1 MGLFLA
7 PECLPFAIGAVMLAA
22 LTAIEML
29 CMLMGFSLGET
40 IDKGLGMDGMHH
52 DHPGGTGIFDWLNA
66 GGVPILVLLL
76 LSLGLFSIAGFVI
89 QAVAH
94 AFWGLLPAAA
104 ASVAAFVLALPAVRV
119 SSELV
124 ARIVP
129 RDETYAVEPAE
140 FVGRSAEV
148 TIGPLDQ
155 GLPGRVRLKDQHSNW
170 HTLRARA
177 APDQPPIAI
186 GATVLL
192 VDIAGGIFIAIPTPA
207 DLYEDPISKELP

>member
-22 LTAIEML
+22 LTVIELL
-29 CMLMGFSLGET
+29 CLLMGFSLGET
-40 IDKGLGMDGMHH
+40 IDKGFGFEGAHH
-52 DHPGGTGIFDWLNA
+52 DHPGGGGIFAWINA

-94 AFWGLLPAAA
+94 GVWDLLPAAP
-104 ASVAAFVLALPAVRV
+104 ASIAAFFLALPAVRV
-119 SSELV
+119 SSEFV

-140 FVGRSAEV
+140 FLGRSAEV
-148 TIGPLDQ
+148 TVGPLDQ
-155 GLPGRVRLKDQHSNW
+155 GLPGKVRLKDQHSNW

-177 APDQPPIAI
+177 APDQLPIPI

-192 VDIAGGIFIAIPTPA
+192 VDLADGIFQAIPTPP
-207 DLYEDPISKELP
+207 DLYEDPTSKELP

>member
-22 LTAIEML
+22 LTFIEMVCL
-29 CMLMGFSLGET
+29 LFGFSLGEM
-40 IDKGLGMDGMHH
+40 IDKSLGGDHH
-52 DHPGGTGIFDWLNA
+52 GGTGIFSWLNA

-76 LSLGLFSIAGFVI
+76 LSLGLFSIAGFLI
-89 QAVAH
+89 QIAAH
-94 AFWGLLPAAA
+94 AVWGLLPAAP
-104 ASVAAFVLALPAVRV
+104 ASIAAFVLAMPAVRL
-119 SSELV
+119 SSGLV

-140 FVGRSAEV
+140 LVGRSAEV
-148 TIGPLDQ
+148 TVGPLDQ

-170 HTLRARA
+170 HVLRARA
-177 APDQPPIAI
+177 APDQEAPIPV

-192 VDIAGGIFIAIPTPA
+192 VDLVDGIFLAIPTPA
-207 DLYEDPISKELP
+207 DLYEDSTSKELS

>member
-1 MGLFLA
+1 MGLFLV

-22 LTAIEML
+22 LTALEIL
-29 CMLMGFSLGET
+29 CMLVGFSLGEM
-40 IDKGLGMDGMHH
+40 IDKSLGTT
-52 DHPGGTGIFDWLNA
+52 DHTATGIFSWLNA

-76 LSLGLFSIAGFVI
+76 LSLGLFSMAGFAI

-94 AFWGLLPAAA
+94 AFWGLLPAPV
-104 ASVAAFVLALPAVRV
+104 ASIAAFVVAMPAVRY
-119 SSELV
+119 SSEFV
-124 ARIVP
+124 ARLIP
-129 RDETYAVEPAE
+129 NDETYAVENTE

-148 TIGPLDQ
+148 TIGPLDH

-177 APDQPPIAI
+177 APDQPPIPI

-192 VDIAGGIFIAIPTPA
+192 VDIADGIFLAIPTPP
-207 DLYEDPISKELP
+207 DLYEDPTSKELP

>member
-22 LTAIEML
+22 LTFIEMVCL
-29 CMLMGFSLGET
+29 LFGFSLGEM
-40 IDKGLGMDGMHH
+40 IDKSLGGDHH
-52 DHPGGTGIFDWLNA
+52 GGTGIFSWLNA

-76 LSLGLFSIAGFVI
+76 LSLGLFSIAGFLI
-89 QAVAH
+89 QIAAH
-94 AFWGLLPAAA
+94 AVWGLLPAAP
-104 ASVAAFVLALPAVRV
+104 ASIAAFVLAMPAVRL
-119 SSELV
+119 SSGLV

-140 FVGRSAEV
+140 LVGRSAEV
-148 TIGPLDQ
+148 TVGPLDQ

-170 HTLRARA
+170 HVLRARA
-177 APDQPPIAI
+177 APDQEAPIPI

-192 VDIAGGIFIAIPTPA
+192 VDLVDGIFLAIPTPA
-207 DLYEDPISKELP
+207 DLYEDSTSKELS

>member
-22 LTAIEML
+22 LTVLEMA
-29 CMLMGFSLGET
+29 CMLIGFSLGEM
-40 IDKGLGMDGMHH
+40 IDKSLGTTDPHSS
-52 DHPGGTGIFDWLNA
+52 TGIFSWLNA

-76 LSLGLFSIAGFVI
+76 LSLGLFSMIGFAI
-89 QAVAH
+89 QAVANG
-94 AFWGLLPAAA
+94 FWGLLPAPA
-104 ASVAAFVLALPAVRV
+104 ASIAAFVVAMPAVRY
-119 SSELV
+119 SSEMV
-124 ARIVP
+124 AHLIP
-129 RDETYAVEPAE
+129 NDETYAVENTE

-148 TIGPLDQ
+148 TVGPLDQ

-177 APDQPPIAI
+177 APDQPSIPI

-192 VDIAGGIFIAIPTPA
+192 VDIADGIFLAIPTPP
-207 DLYEDPISKELP
+207 DLYEDPTSKELP

>member
-22 LTAIEML
+22 LTFIEMVCL
-29 CMLMGFSLGET
+29 LFGFSLGEM
-40 IDKGLGMDGMHH
+40 IDKSLGGDHH
-52 DHPGGTGIFDWLNA
+52 GGTGIFSWLNA

-76 LSLGLFSIAGFVI
+76 LSLGLFSIAGFLI
-89 QAVAH
+89 QIAAH
-94 AFWGLLPAAA
+94 AVWGLLPAAP
-104 ASVAAFVLALPAVRV
+104 ASIAAFVLAMPAVRL
-119 SSELV
+119 SSGLV

-140 FVGRSAEV
+140 LVGRSAEV
-148 TIGPLDQ
+148 TVGPLDQ

-170 HTLRARA
+170 HVLRARA
-177 APDQPPIAI
+177 APDQDAPIPV

-192 VDIAGGIFIAIPTPA
+192 VDLVDGIFLAIPTPA
-207 DLYEDPISKELP
+207 DLYEDSTSKELS